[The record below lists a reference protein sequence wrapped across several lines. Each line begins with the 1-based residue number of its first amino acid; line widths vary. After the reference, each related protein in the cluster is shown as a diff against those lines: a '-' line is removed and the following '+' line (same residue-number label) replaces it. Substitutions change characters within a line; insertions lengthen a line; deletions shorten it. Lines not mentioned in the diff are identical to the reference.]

1 MKLDLPTEERTT
13 LEDLIITKVVEERE
27 VGRTIFLSN
36 TN

>member
-1 MKLDLPTEERTT
+1 MKLETIKEERTT